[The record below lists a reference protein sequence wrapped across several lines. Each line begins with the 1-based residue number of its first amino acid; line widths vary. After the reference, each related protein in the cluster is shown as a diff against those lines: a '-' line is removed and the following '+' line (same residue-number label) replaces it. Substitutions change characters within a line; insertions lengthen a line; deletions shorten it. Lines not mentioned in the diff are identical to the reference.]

1 VRCWRRRFPS
11 MMSDFLQLRYM
22 HAICMDKCLAAG
34 LHACKNGCS
43 CSLIRI
49 LMEVRRKHTIRSS
62 RRNMDYVNKHIIL
75 GISIVVGMVV
85 TCPQQH
91 GSYVTYNIAAMS
103 LAACCHTTLTWP
115 MVAHAQKRQNS
126 IVYGMQPLLHPHLRW
141 QIHMLRTQ
149 VHTQR
154 DKQLSEPLFL
164 HAKTQQT
171 NTVRTGPH
179 QACWPCKESP
189 QWSYSTP

>member
-1 VRCWRRRFPS
+1 
-11 MMSDFLQLRYM
+11 MTAMSLTGSY
-22 HAICMDKCLAAG
+22 
-34 LHACKNGCS
+34 
-43 CSLIRI
+43 
-49 LMEVRRKHTIRSS
+49 VTY
-62 RRNMDYVNKHIIL
+62 NMTLCHL
-75 GISIVVGMVV
+75 L
-85 TCPQQH
+85 H